1 MRADDVFAILN
12 KKIKNVQVSG
22 DGVSDYEDLNGKPQI
37 NGVTLQGNVTLE
49 DLGIVEM
56 MNESAGTPVGEIISY
71 MGNTVPENY
80 LACDGSEYHISEYQE
95 LANHFL
101 KEFGSVNYFGGD
113 GESTFAVPDLRGE
126 FLRGTGTAGR
136 DSGSGSGVGV
146 HQDATQ
152 NLSLGYDPHY
162 KTFYHGAEDNSGGK
176 YDVEYNCDKFVY
188 SNNTTGR
195 SVQTTGTYEG
205 TGIRTY
211 STRPTN
217 TSVLYCI
224 KYEST
229 CFVKAETNLSNII
242 SFNSDGNLVVS
253 IDGVSKVFAPQ

>member
-1 MRADDVFAILN
+1 MRADDIYAILN
-12 KKIKNVQVSG
+12 KRIKNIQVSG
-22 DGVSDYEDLNGKPQI
+22 GGVSDYKDLNGKPQI

-49 DLGIVEM
+49 DLGIVKI
-56 MNESAGTPVGEIISY
+56 MNECAGTPVGEIISF

-80 LACDGSEYHISEYQE
+80 LVCDGSEYNISEYQE
-95 LANHFL
+95 LAEHFE

-113 GESTFAVPDLRGE
+113 GETTFAIPDLRGE
-126 FLRGTGTAGR
+126 FLRGTGTATR
-136 DSGSGSGVGV
+136 DSGSGSKVGV

-162 KTFYHGAEDNSGGK
+162 KTFYHGAASNASGN
-176 YDVEYNCDKFVY
+176 YDAEQNCDKLVY
-188 SNNTTGR
+188 SNDTTGR
-195 SVQTTGTYEG
+195 SVQTTATYEG

-224 KYEST
+224 KYKSTYFIKNEST
-229 CFVKAETNLSNII
+229 
-242 SFNSDGNLVVS
+242 NSKL
-253 IDGVSKVFAPQ
+253 